1 MKSIKY
7 LLYLSPIILFIIISS
22 FRDLDEG
29 KLGSRSNPVKIYF
42 TPSLDANK
50 ISNNARE
57 LVDYLEKETGYYFT
71 TAVPSSY
78 IAIVEAFGTKK
89 ADIAAIN
96 TFSYIMANEKYGA
109 EARLKVIRPGG
120 ETTYKGQ
127 FITRFDS
134 GINTIEDLN
143 NKKFAFVDPSSTSGY
158 ILPQD
163 IMTNKEIK
171 LSETV
176 FAQKHDNVVTMVYNK
191 QVDAG
196 ATFYSPP
203 NPSTGEILDARIR
216 VKQQYPDVEKKI
228 KIFGFTQSIPNDPWV
243 FRKDIDEKMKVKI
256 INAILKFTKT
266 DKGKKALFEIADIV
280 DLVPAK
286 DKDYDNLRSILN
298 NQKIKSENLIKKK

>member
-286 DKDYDNLRSILN
+286 DKDYDNLRSILS